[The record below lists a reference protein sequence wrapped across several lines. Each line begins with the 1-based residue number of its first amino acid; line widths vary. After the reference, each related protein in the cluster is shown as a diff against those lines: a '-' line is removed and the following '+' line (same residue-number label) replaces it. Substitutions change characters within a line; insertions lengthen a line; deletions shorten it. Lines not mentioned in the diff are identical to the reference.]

1 MARRFS
7 KPEREFDSQ
16 AFSELVNKAIGD
28 RTKTQFSEDTGL
40 SLYYISRVTNGK
52 INKAPRPN
60 TISVIA
66 AVAQNGVTY
75 AQLLKAAGYS
85 DTVALVFEAEEEY
98 NNRTRLTSHAREQ
111 FVRMG
116 IATVSVAL
124 ARSKYKYYA
133 DGGAIGEHYDF
144 VVHVQINEEMIKWRF
159 QFLVEMPPI
168 KSNNTRVIE
177 ELYYYYNREIKAVI
191 PKKLAVLHTFV
202 TESPDLY
209 NRIVE
214 NAPPA
219 FARYSAVML
228 IDTSTLSVIKS
239 QILRGPEAGT
249 IELPILESTNRENQ

>member
-7 KPEREFDSQ
+7 KPEKEFDSQ
-16 AFSELVNKAIGD
+16 TFSELVNKAIGD

-52 INKAPRPN
+52 IDKAPRPN

-75 AQLLKAAGYS
+75 AQFLSAAGYS
-85 DTVALVFEAEEEY
+85 DAVALVFNAEEER
-98 NNRTRLTSHAREQ
+98 NNRAKLTSQAREQ

-133 DGGAIGEHYDF
+133 DGGAMGEHYDF
-144 VVHVQINEEMIKWRF
+144 VVHVQVEEEMIKWRF
-159 QFLVEMPPI
+159 QFLIEMPTK
-168 KSNNTRVIE
+168 KSNSARVVE
-177 ELYYYYNREIKAVI
+177 EVYYYYNREIGAVI

-214 NAPPA
+214 NTPPA
-219 FARYSAVML
+219 FARYSSVML
-228 IDTSTLSVIKS
+228 IDTSTLSIIKS
-239 QILRGPEAGT
+239 QILRGSETGS
-249 IELPILESTNRENQ
+249 IELPMLESTNQEKH